1 MLFKGQQIVVLV
13 GAWALLV
20 LALLTLFG
28 SLSYEFFYIIAFLG
42 FLVIASAASPYA
54 ARPRWKSRLNY
65 VTAAGT
71 LIFGLIIAQKFLT
84 TWSTMK

>member
-13 GAWALLV
+13 GAWVLLL

-28 SLSYEFFYIIAFLG
+28 SLSYEFFYVIAFLG
-42 FLVIASAASPYA
+42 FLILASAASPYV

-71 LIFGLIIAQKFLT
+71 LIFVLIVAQQFLT
-84 TWSTMK
+84 IWSTMK